1 MMEKIEWYQEVLE
14 IEPSSKVF
22 FPLAKLLSGNN
33 QVQKAIAVL
42 RQGLDRHPEFFEAR
56 LMLIDL
62 LQQERDVTGALS
74 EVQALSAK
82 LTAYPGFWDAWA
94 GSVAGAGT
102 DKDLAVALRLM
113 AAFLRNSDISWGEI
127 IARGL
132 AGLTESNAGL
142 DEASSAS
149 RKLTVIHH
157 EPARRVSS
165 PQAVVNAE
173 GAKAPASTKHIEIH
187 HEPPQPVEPPERIE
201 AEPRVAEDPVEEA
214 IIFTE
219 PEEVRRESASVFT
232 PSDLQISP
240 APSAVAEPDDD
251 DGEEEHFSLR
261 TKTMAAVLAE
271 QGDYA
276 GARDI
281 YEEILAGT
289 TDAAARADLAKRID
303 DLTNKL
309 KSGHA
314 PQAPQADEAAEAP
327 EQGKN
332 KLIQVLE
339 RLAGRLENRAD
350 EA

>member
-33 QVQKAIAVL
+33 QVRKAIAVL

-62 LQQERDVTGALS
+62 LQQEQDVAGALS
-74 EVQALSAK
+74 EVEALSAK

-132 AGLTESNAGL
+132 AGLTDSGKIAP
-142 DEASSAS
+142 EAPKPVEFQHEQAQSEP
-149 RKLTVIHH
+149 TVQEVAAPEPVKAPVRTKRIIIHH
-157 EPARRVSS
+157 EPAQLV
-165 PQAVVNAE
+165 
-173 GAKAPASTKHIEIH
+173 KAPKE
-187 HEPPQPVEPPERIE
+187 VEPAPFEADESAEDSDIHLGMDAESEEAAREPSPASAPSDSQISSE
-201 AEPRVAEDPVEEA
+201 VSVGAEPY
-214 IIFTE
+214 
-219 PEEVRRESASVFT
+219 
-232 PSDLQISP
+232 
-240 APSAVAEPDDD
+240 DD
-251 DGEEEHFSLR
+251 DGEEEQFSLR

-281 YEEILAGT
+281 YEEILAGA
-289 TDAAARADLAKRID
+289 TDAAARADLTKRID

-314 PQAPQADEAAEAP
+314 SQAPQVDETAEAP